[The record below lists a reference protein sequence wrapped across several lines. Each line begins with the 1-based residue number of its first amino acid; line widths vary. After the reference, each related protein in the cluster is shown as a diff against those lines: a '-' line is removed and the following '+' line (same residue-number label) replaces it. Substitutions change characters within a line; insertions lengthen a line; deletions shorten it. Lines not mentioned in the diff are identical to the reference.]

1 MRTRTLSDGRVTFQ
15 VSELCLGTMYFGYRT
30 PEAVAF
36 DILDR
41 FLDAGGNFLDT
52 ANCYGQW
59 HGDAGESERVIG
71 RWMKSRGVAGQL
83 VVATKVGARTTV
95 PGDPDARHWQGLG
108 SRAILADADVSR
120 RNLGVDRL
128 DLYYAHIDD
137 RDTLLEETVDAFA
150 GLAERGTV
158 GLLGASNT
166 AIWRIERARG
176 LAKRRPAYSCVQQRY
191 SYLPALQGPGEFDV
205 ISEELKDYAAAEN
218 LTLFAY
224 SPLLGGAYANPGKR
238 LSAAYS
244 HPTAQARLAALLDVA
259 TELGV
264 SANQVVLAWLL
275 QEDRPVIPIPG
286 ASSVAQL
293 EEILAATELKLDD
306 EHLARLAGQARRTD
320 QPAAFQISSAAYRGP
335 HCSRYAASRC
345 GGNLPSTASSVSLLA
360 SLSSHGMYVGASSPI
375 RAAWTC
381 AKCCHWAGVSD
392 ASISGSPSVSS
403 WRRCAESFTVSS
415 STMSPN
421 RWCP

>member
-1 MRTRTLSDGRVTFQ
+1 MELDRIAVPLSRYLEAMRTRTLSDGRVSLR

-59 HGDAGESERVIG
+59 HGDAGESERVLG
-71 RWMKSRGVAGQL
+71 RWMKSRGVAGQM

-95 PGDPDARHWQGLG
+95 AGNPDARLWQGFG
-108 SRAILADADVSR
+108 SRAILADADLSR

-137 RDTLLEETVDAFA
+137 RDTLLEETVNAFA

-166 AIWRIERARG
+166 ATWRIERARG
-176 LAKRRPAYSCVQQRY
+176 LAQRRPSYSCVQQRY
-191 SYLPALQGPGEFDV
+191 TYLPALQGPGEFDM

-224 SPLLGGAYANPGKR
+224 SPLLGGAYCDPDKP
-238 LSAAYS
+238 LPAAYD
-244 HPTAQARLAALLDVA
+244 HPTAQARLAALYEVAAQLDA
-259 TELGV
+259 

-275 QEDRPVIPIPG
+275 HEDRPVIPIPG
-286 ASSVAQL
+286 VSSVAQL
-293 EEILAATELKLDD
+293 EETLAATELKLDD
-306 EHLARLAGQARRTD
+306 SQLARLAG
-320 QPAAFQISSAAYRGP
+320 
-335 HCSRYAASRC
+335 
-345 GGNLPSTASSVSLLA
+345 
-360 SLSSHGMYVGASSPI
+360 
-375 RAAWTC
+375 
-381 AKCCHWAGVSD
+381 AGVQ
-392 ASISGSPSVSS
+392 
-403 WRRCAESFTVSS
+403 C
-415 STMSPN
+415 
-421 RWCP
+421 